1 MSGSLDCEVIV
12 LQLRAK
18 QRRSQTLGRWGVAAM
33 LALILAAVLASA
45 ARPIGALDVAAPAS
59 ASLLPD

>member
-12 LQLRAK
+12 LQLRAN
-18 QRRSQTLGRWGVAAM
+18 QRRSQTLGRWGVAAVV
-33 LALILAAVLASA
+33 ALILAAVLASA
-45 ARPIGALDVAAPAS
+45 APPIGALDAAPAA